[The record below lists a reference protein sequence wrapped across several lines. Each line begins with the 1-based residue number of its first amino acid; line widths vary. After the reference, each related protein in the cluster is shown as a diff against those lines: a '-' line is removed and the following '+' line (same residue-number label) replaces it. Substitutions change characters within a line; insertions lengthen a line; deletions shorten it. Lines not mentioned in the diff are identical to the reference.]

1 VSLLK
6 ISEHRSWWI
15 VAAIILLTV
24 AWMASG
30 ALDGEPG
37 SDGSAGGQ
45 TDGQAGDASAEDEPL
60 PEVQVRRQSAE
71 PVMRHV
77 RIYGRT
83 EPARSVGVRS
93 QTRGRVTAIGA
104 SRGER
109 VEAGTVL
116 LELDL
121 RDRRERLEEARARLR
136 QRELEYQARQ
146 RLGGQSLASASQV
159 AEAEALLE
167 QARTELRRAEL
178 DVEYMQIRAP
188 FAGEVLDRMVE
199 IGDFVD
205 PGDTV
210 LDFVDTNT
218 LIAAAGVAEL
228 DISVLR
234 EGQAGSARLIT
245 GETTE
250 GRLRYIAPVADPA
263 TRTFLVELEF
273 DNRERR
279 LPAGVTAELELPVGE
294 VQAHRMSPAL
304 LTLDEDGTLGV
315 KLLDERGRVDFVPAR
330 IVHSTPEAVW
340 LDGLPEQITLITRGQ
355 GFVQQGQQVRAV
367 PADGARPGE
376 GSGTAR

>member
-15 VAAIILLTV
+15 VAVIILLTA

-30 ALDGEPG
+30 ALDDEPG
-37 SDGSAGGQ
+37 SAASFGEG
-45 TDGQAGDASAEDEPL
+45 ASAENALL

-104 SRGER
+104 ARGER
-109 VEAGTVL
+109 VEADTVL

-121 RDRRERLEEARARLR
+121 RDRQERLEEARARLR

-146 RLGGQSLASASQV
+146 RLGDQSLASASQV

-178 DVEYMQIRAP
+178 DMEYMRIRAP
-188 FAGEVLDRMVE
+188 FDGEIMDRMVE

-210 LDFVDTNT
+210 LDFVDSNT
-218 LIAAAGVAEL
+218 LVAAAGVAEQ
-228 DISVLR
+228 DIAGLS

-245 GETTE
+245 GSTAE

-263 TRTFLVELEF
+263 TRTFLVELAF
-273 DNRERR
+273 DNRERN
-279 LPAGVTAELELPVGE
+279 LPAGVTAELELPVAE

-315 KLLDERGRVDFVPAR
+315 KLLDDRDRVDFVPAR

-367 PADGARPGE
+367 PADGDRAGE